1 MEAQYSSLG
10 GRIRVWIL
18 DSVRSTQFPKR
29 VINFPLGIAINA
41 TLPSGFICGF
51 LIVSSSGSSET
62 FNSSF
67 QVPSSSILRLF
78 FSSVF
83 YFHTFDCRREGCCFH
98 FDPLSVAAVLEGRM
112 NSNSR
117 VSLGFEL
124 PTALYLGLRSRIC
137 EFVSVL

>member
-1 MEAQYSSLG
+1 MATEFT
-10 GRIRVWIL
+10 GRSALSICWGALASRG
-18 DSVRSTQFPKR
+18 SC
-29 VINFPLGIAINA
+29 
-41 TLPSGFICGF
+41 SGR
-51 LIVSSSGSSET
+51 SSGSSET

-83 YFHTFDCRREGCCFH
+83 YFHIFDCRREGCCFH

-117 VSLGFEL
+117 VL
-124 PTALYLGLRSRIC
+124 
-137 EFVSVL
+137 